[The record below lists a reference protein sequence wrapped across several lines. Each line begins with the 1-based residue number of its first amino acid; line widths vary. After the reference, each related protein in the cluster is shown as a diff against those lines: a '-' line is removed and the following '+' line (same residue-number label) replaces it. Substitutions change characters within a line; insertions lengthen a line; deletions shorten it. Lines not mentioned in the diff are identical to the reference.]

1 MSLFRNDLTLENSMM
16 VLGLV
21 MVLVSSSIIG
31 KTVAIGLDII
41 IASDELSVLGLMVNS
56 KPSMMLFS
64 FANSNGSL
72 RRPKPITSV
81 DGLNFLTS
89 AANDPPIK
97 PQPIMLIF
105 FIILQYQVVMMPLF
119 QGNNGGSLE
128 WIYRNSHA

>member
-1 MSLFRNDLTLENSMM
+1 MM
-16 VLGLV
+16 VLGLL

-81 DGLNFLTS
+81 DGLNF
-89 AANDPPIK
+89 
-97 PQPIMLIF
+97 
-105 FIILQYQVVMMPLF
+105 
-119 QGNNGGSLE
+119 
-128 WIYRNSHA
+128 